1 MRLPNGYGSVKKM
14 SGKRRRPYAV
24 RKTVGWHVNP
34 ETGKSVQEQ
43 ITIGY
48 AATRAEGLQMLA
60 AYNNNPFDIK
70 ASKATFQE
78 VYERW
83 SKEKFPTISK
93 SNVKGY
99 EASYRVCGTLY
110 TKVFRDIRLMDLQFV
125 VDTCEKNY
133 PTLKKLKGLFN
144 QLYAY
149 AMKNDICN
157 KDYSEF
163 VDLSRYKDKNPN
175 KRDRN
180 KFTKEQIARL
190 WELAEDPYYQI
201 VLMLI
206 YNGCRISEFLDLK
219 KENVHLEEQYFD
231 VIASKTE
238 NDLRKVHI
246 ADKVLPFYKA
256 WYEGSQ
262 CEYLLH
268 TPDQKYFDY
277 RNYYDSYFTPL
288 MEQLGYDQTPHCTRH
303 TCISML
309 TEAHVDQTTI
319 KKIVGHSG
327 AMTLTERVYT
337 HLDIET
343 LVEAI
348 NKI

>member
-1 MRLPNGYGSVKKM
+1 M

-60 AYNNNPFDIK
+60 EYNNNPFDIK

-83 SKEKFPTISK
+83 SKEKFPTISN

-125 VDTCEKNY
+125 VDTCGKNY

-180 KFTKEQIARL
+180 KFTKEHIARL
-190 WELAEDPYYQI
+190 WELAEDQ
-201 VLMLI
+201 
-206 YNGCRISEFLDLK
+206 
-219 KENVHLEEQYFD
+219 
-231 VIASKTE
+231 
-238 NDLRKVHI
+238 
-246 ADKVLPFYKA
+246 
-256 WYEGSQ
+256 
-262 CEYLLH
+262 
-268 TPDQKYFDY
+268 
-277 RNYYDSYFTPL
+277 
-288 MEQLGYDQTPHCTRH
+288 
-303 TCISML
+303 
-309 TEAHVDQTTI
+309 
-319 KKIVGHSG
+319 
-327 AMTLTERVYT
+327 
-337 HLDIET
+337 
-343 LVEAI
+343 
-348 NKI
+348 

>member
-1 MRLPNGYGSVKKM
+1 M

-60 AYNNNPFDIK
+60 EYNNNPFDIK

-110 TKVFRDIRLMDLQFV
+110 NKVFRDIRLMDLQFV
-125 VDTCEKNY
+125 VDTCGKNY

-238 NDLRKVHI
+238 NGLRKVPI
-246 ADKVLPFYKA
+246 ADKVFDMADEIGMDPLAAALNGGDDFRYLFVIPIGLHDVFRRDFQTFDVIGHLAKPEAGAVIVTPEGAELPLKA
-256 WYEGSQ
+256 QGW
-262 CEYLLH
+262 
-268 TPDQKYFDY
+268 
-277 RNYYDSYFTPL
+277 
-288 MEQLGYDQTPHCTRH
+288 
-303 TCISML
+303 
-309 TEAHVDQTTI
+309 
-319 KKIVGHSG
+319 
-327 AMTLTERVYT
+327 
-337 HLDIET
+337 
-343 LVEAI
+343 
-348 NKI
+348 